1 MTLCGV
7 VSESPFGAAA
17 RFGANLVPAAGS
29 LDSHPLTILLLE
41 RNLSPND

>member
-7 VSESPFGAAA
+7 VSESAPFGAAA

-29 LDSHPLTILLLE
+29 SIPI
-41 RNLSPND
+41 P